1 MSAYA
6 ERMASEFLSEDI
18 WKQVSK
24 EARAYRGKSFVAV
37 AYFGTGAA
45 EMLPLKAGSHLVVDA
60 SDRAMKSGQTNPA
73 ELLKLY
79 EKGVKVF
86 SCKDLHAKVFVF
98 GKTAYVGSANVSS
111 NSAKIY
117 REAVVRAS
125 DNSVV
130 GDARRFVQDLALRE
144 LGPKEI
150 EKLLAK
156 YVPPKGGRGSK
167 GKRGPRKS
175 NLRLRI
181 VFLDDPED
189 PPEEAKDGITKGEK
203 IAKQLM
209 IDNSRHEL
217 DYVWHNY
224 DTKFVKGDVLLRVWP
239 SEFVSP
245 PSTVLNVTRTADIVV
260 THIECPKKHRK
271 SLRSLKAKLSKSAFD
286 RLKRQGI
293 VGETVAKEL
302 LKAWGE

>member
-1 MSAYA
+1 MSTYA

-45 EMLPLKAGSHLVVDA
+45 KMLPLKAGSHLVVDA

-98 GKTAYVGSANVSS
+98 GKSAFVGSANVSS
-111 NSAKIY
+111 NSEKIY
-117 REAVVRAS
+117 REAVVRTS
-125 DNSVV
+125 ENSVV
-130 GDARRFVQDLALRE
+130 GAARRFVQDLALRE

-156 YVPPKGGRGSK
+156 YVPPKGGRGPK
-167 GKRGPRKS
+167 GRRKS
-175 NLRLRI
+175 RKPSMRFRI
-181 VFLDDPED
+181 VRLGRPEN
-189 PPEEAKDGITKGEK
+189 PPEEAEDGITRGEK
-203 IAKQLM
+203 IAKRLM
-209 IDNSRHEL
+209 TDKSRHEL
-217 DYVWHNY
+217 DYIWHNFNP
-224 DTKFVKGDVLLRVWP
+224 KHVKDDVLLRVWD
-239 SEFVSP
+239 SELVSP
-245 PSTVLNVTRTADIVV
+245 PSTVLNITRAAGIFV
-260 THIECPKKHRK
+260 THLECPKKSRK
-271 SLRSLKAKLSKSAFD
+271 SRKSLKAKLSKPALD
-286 RLKRQGI
+286 RLKRQGV
-293 VGETVAKEL
+293 VGETVAKEF
-302 LKAWGE
+302 LKLWGE